1 MESKPQLTDQEE
13 QEVVATLG
21 RIRATL
27 PPPELLP
34 TEEPPHFFIPDA
46 LNVDFD

>member
-1 MESKPQLTDQEE
+1 MEGIPQLTEQEE
-13 QEVVATLG
+13 QEVVATLA

-34 TEEPPHFFIPDA
+34 TDEPPHFFTPEA